1 MSSPKIK
8 YVLIY
13 LETKKPLFEYKE
25 EVNLNIQKVE
35 KVIRNILDTRVKQF
49 DNSSLTYDKDF
60 TIFYKNDSLITAV
73 CATDINYPN
82 STAFEF
88 LDVLVNTFR
97 SKYKEEDIRKAHSY
111 EYNNPFKKTTKEKV
125 TYYNKNLDSKDLTN
139 LDRLKDSLLDMKNN
153 LVETVQ
159 TLNMRESELSHNV
172 EKAEDL
178 KSKTD
183 ELLINARKAKKLEKE
198 NTPFKK
204 IIPFVIGAIVV
215 YCIFAIMCG
224 GSRLPNCS
232 V

>member
-1 MSSPKIK
+1 MSLPKIK
-8 YVLIY
+8 YVSIF
-13 LETKKPLFEYKE
+13 LETKKILCEYKE
-25 EVNLNIQKVE
+25 EVNLNIQT
-35 KVIRNILDTRVKQF
+35 VIRNILDTRDKSN

-88 LDVLVNTFR
+88 LNVLVNTFR
-97 SKYKEEDIRKAHSY
+97 SKYKEEDIRQAHGY
-111 EYNNPFKKTTKEKV
+111 AYNNNFKKTTKAKV
-125 TYYNKNLDSKDLTN
+125 AYYNKNLDSKDLTN

-159 TLNMRESELSHNV
+159 TLDMRESELSHSV

-215 YCIFAIMCG
+215 YCVFAIMCG

>member
-25 EVNLNIQKVE
+25 EVNLNIQKVQ

-49 DNSSLTYDKDF
+49 DNSSVTYEDF
-60 TIFYKNDSLITAV
+60 TFFYKNDSLITAV

-88 LDVLVNTFR
+88 LNVLVNAFR
-97 SKYKEEDIRKAHSY
+97 SQFKEEDIKNAYSY
-111 EYNNPFKKTTKEKV
+111 SYNNLFKKTIKTKV
-125 TYYNKNLDSKDLTN
+125 TYYNTNLDSKDLTN

-159 TLNMRESELSHNV
+159 TLSVRESELSHSV

-215 YCIFAIMCG
+215 YCVFAIMCG

>member
-1 MSSPKIK
+1 MSLPKIK
-8 YVLIY
+8 YVSIF
-13 LETKKPLFEYKE
+13 LETKKILCEYKE
-25 EVNLNIQKVE
+25 EVNLNIQKVQ

-49 DNSSLTYDKDF
+49 DNSSLIYEDF
-60 TIFYKNDSLITAV
+60 TFFYKNDSLITAV

-88 LDVLVNTFR
+88 LNVLVNTFR
-97 SKYKEEDIRKAHSY
+97 SKYKEEDIRQAHGY
-111 EYNNPFKKTTKEKV
+111 AYNNNFKKTTKEKV

-159 TLNMRESELSHNV
+159 TLDMRESELSHSV

-215 YCIFAIMCG
+215 YCVFAIMCG
-224 GSRLPNCS
+224 GSSLPNCS

>member
-1 MSSPKIK
+1 MSLPKIK
-8 YVLIY
+8 YVIIV
-13 LETKKPLFEYKE
+13 LETKKILCEYKE
-25 EVNLNIQKVE
+25 DEIPNIQKII
-35 KVIRNILDTRVKQF
+35 KNILDTRVKPL
-49 DNSSLTYDKDF
+49 DNSSLTYDNDF
-60 TIFYKNDSLITAV
+60 SIFYKNDSLITALCV
-73 CATDINYPN
+73 TDVNYPN

-88 LDVLVNTFR
+88 LNVLVNTFR
-97 SKYKEEDIRKAHSY
+97 SQFKEEDIKNAYSFS
-111 EYNNPFKKTTKEKV
+111 YNNPFRKTIKTKV
-125 TYYNKNLDSKDLTN
+125 TYYNTNLDSKDLTN

-172 EKAEDL
+172 EKAEEL
-178 KSKTD
+178 KAKTD
-183 ELLINARKAKKLEKE
+183 ELLINARKAKKMEKE

-232 V
+232 I